1 MVGFY
6 EEVTDYRRRLVNR
19 NVVSSPEEAQERVTG
34 GDVFSAVR
42 KSFATEDTTGGVHR
56 FTEKAIYDQME
67 AIGEVDPEFK
77 YYNIP
82 SSGSIRSSQ
91 LAHATAGIQN
101 INKDSPNAT
110 WYKSQSERIKQ
121 LNKEHGTNFLTWEE
135 LEPKTI
141 ADINSM
147 FKRAEHAKATASP
160 HDAFWGGLGGVA
172 VGALQDPIIAG
183 SMFLSWP
190 LTAAKAAHLGTAGK
204 IFHGMKTDA
213 AIFGGIE
220 AAIIQPHV
228 YFQKDALGRDYTIG
242 HAAMVTLMVSG
253 GAAGF
258 RGILEG
264 AGMSAKALYRTLRD
278 THTKEEAAAVIR
290 DTGNQLNAAGETK
303 TAEVMWQW
311 ADAVGETPRGWEIGP
326 DGTITIT
333 VRPSDELL
341 HVRNLDIA
349 WDNLERGFV
358 EPFEAPTVAMPV
370 KPEHQPIHLGDAP
383 EPVRVDPREIK
394 VDAKTFQF
402 KEGGDA
408 AGVTARLKGV
418 SEWDEVSAGVIIVFE
433 NKAGERFVVDG
444 HQRVGLANRLIEEG
458 ADPDTI
464 RIGARIYREVD
475 GYTQRE
481 VRIRAAITN
490 IQQDTGSILDVA
502 KVMREMGDRYNSV
515 LPPNS
520 ALVRDGRNMARLD
533 DDAFQYA
540 ANALKPKEH
549 RLAAVV
555 GELIP
560 QGPGQI
566 AALQALVRSK
576 PANRLQARMITEQIK
591 VAGFQ
596 RVETQDLF
604 GGMTLS
610 ETLFKERAQVL
621 ENSLRLLKQ
630 NRSLLRTVLDR
641 DAELTGLGNRM
652 NREANLERFG
662 EDDTAIEALSRL
674 ANTKGPISEA
684 LNKAAQRIKNG
695 ENVGLVT
702 RAFLEGNEFR
712 LARRGGVVSDSGGAA
727 VSPGGRP
734 LETTPTAGD
743 RPPLKDQ
750 ALYDDIRAKLVEER
764 RQPTDADLPPELV
777 PEVGRPIALQ
787 TLPIAEQ
794 KLVEAAF
801 RSSQYKVKTIRGLVG
816 TDDKIAIANQ
826 NTLEGVADD
835 IAAELGVEHVPPPA
849 QEGTGWRHKERDSI
863 ERKVKDKF
871 DGDYWQVTDTTRTSF
886 VVDTPEQAVAIIDAL
901 GKRLALID
909 EGWNVQPAQGYL
921 DNKILIRHS
930 DGRIAEVQIIGREF
944 WTAKFKEGGH
954 DLYYLWRE
962 TYEVGPDGITIIK
975 NKAEYDRLQNEMA
988 ALYAAANQRSNAAF
1002 QSLSE
1007 RLRPSSS
1014 TTGQGTARQR
1024 LPGDELDQ
1032 ADIALSPGSRVTTTG
1047 IPSQSKRPTMLSEGG
1062 ESGGPVMGD
1071 IIPQRQ
1077 AEGWGIGGWDD
1088 LTVSQQSDEMYRM
1101 EWTKF
1106 EREYNDNVK
1115 QLLEDDPEFT
1125 AYTESEALELRETLR
1140 ENPDLEIPA
1149 SRVDENGEIIT
1160 EIRTAREVFEE
1171 LAEEDAHTL
1180 DLFTC
1185 IRR

>member
-6 EEVTDYRRRLVNR
+6 TDVTDRRRRVANL
-19 NVVSSPEEAQERVTG
+19 NVVSSPEDAQERVTG

-42 KSFATEDTTGGVHR
+42 KSFAAEDTYEGVER
-56 FTEKAIYDQME
+56 FQEDAIHKEMRKLEELDSAFSYYGLPEIRGE
-67 AIGEVDPEFK
+67 AFHQAQQRVLNTD
-77 YYNIP
+77 
-82 SSGSIRSSQ
+82 
-91 LAHATAGIQN
+91 
-101 INKDSPNAT
+101 
-110 WYKSQSERIKQ
+110 WYKTQSPRIKE
-121 LNKEHGTNFLTWEE
+121 LNKKHGTNFLTWEE

-141 ADINSM
+141 ADIDALRERM
-147 FKRAEHAKATASP
+147 KHAVNTASP
-160 HDAFWGGLGGVA
+160 HDVFWGRIGGVA
-172 VGALQDPIIAG
+172 VGALQDPVVVG
-183 SMFLSWP
+183 SMMLSWP
-190 LTAAKAAHLGTAGK
+190 LTAAKAAQLGAAGK

-220 AAIIQPHV
+220 AAVIQPHV
-228 YFQKDALGRDYTIG
+228 YFQKKALGGRDYTIG
-242 HAAMVTLMVSG
+242 DAAMVAAMVSG
-253 GAAGF
+253 GAAAF
-258 RGILEG
+258 RGILEA
-264 AGMSAKALYRTLRD
+264 AGLSGKALYRTLRD
-278 THTKEEAAAVIR
+278 TRTKEEAAAVLR
-290 DTGNQLNAAGETK
+290 DTGNRLNVDGETEA
-303 TAEVMWQW
+303 AEVMWRW
-311 ADAVGETPRGWEIGP
+311 ADAVGETPRGWEVGP
-326 DGTITIT
+326 DGTMTIV

-341 HVRNLDIA
+341 HVNNLDIA
-349 WDNLERGFV
+349 WDALERGFDQ
-358 EPFEAPTVAMPV
+358 PFEAPTVAMPV
-370 KPEHQPIHLGDAP
+370 KPEHQPIRLGDAP

-418 SEWDEVSAGVIIVFE
+418 SEWDEVAAGVIIVFE
-433 NKAGERFVVDG
+433 NKEGVRSVVDG
-444 HQRVGLANRLIEEG
+444 HQRIGLANRLITEG
-458 ADPDTI
+458 ADPETI
-464 RIGARIYREVD
+464 KIGARIYREAD

-490 IQQDTGSILDVA
+490 IQQGTGSILDVA
-502 KVMREMGDRYNSV
+502 KVMREMGDQYNSV

-566 AALQALVRSK
+566 AALQALVRSN

-630 NRSLLRTVLDR
+630 DRALLRTVLDK
-641 DAELTGLGNRM
+641 DAALTGLGNRM

-684 LNKAAQRIKNG
+684 LNKAAHRIKNG
-695 ENVGLVT
+695 ESVGLVT

-712 LARRGGVVSDSGGAA
+712 LARRGGVAGDSGRVAD
-727 VSPGGRP
+727 SPGGRP
-734 LETTPTAGD
+734 LETTPTASDGS
-743 RPPLKDQ
+743 PLRDQ
-750 ALYDDIRAKLVEER
+750 ALYDDIRARIKAENRAPSPAELT
-764 RQPTDADLPPELV
+764 PDLT

-787 TLPIAEQ
+787 TLTEVE
-794 KLVEAAF
+794 KDLVEAAF
-801 RSSQYKVKTIRGLVG
+801 RSSQLKVKTIRGLVG

-826 NTLEGVADD
+826 NKLEGIADEV
-835 IAAELGVEHVPPPA
+835 AAEVGGEHVLPPA
-849 QEGTGWRHKERDSI
+849 QEGTGWRHKDRESI
-863 ERKVKDKF
+863 ERKVADKY
-871 DGDYWQVTDTTRTSF
+871 DGEYSEITDVTRTSF
-886 VVDTPEQAVAIIDAL
+886 VVDTPAQAAAIISAL
-901 GKRLALID
+901 SKRLALID
-909 EGWNVQPAQGYL
+909 EGWNRHAVQGYV

-930 DGRIAEVQIIGREF
+930 DGRIGEVQIIGRDM

-954 DLYYLWRE
+954 DLYYGWRE
-962 TYEVGPDGITIIK
+962 TFEVGKDGKMVIK
-975 NKAEYDRLQNEMA
+975 NQADYDRLQNEMA
-988 ALYAAANQRSNAAF
+988 ALYDAANQRSNLEF
-1002 QSLSE
+1002 QSLSD
-1007 RLRPSSS
+1007 RLRASSS
-1014 TTGQGTARQR
+1014 TTGTGTARQR
-1024 LPGDELDQ
+1024 LPGLTLDQ
-1032 ADIALSPGSRVTTTG
+1032 ADSALSAGSRVTTTG
-1047 IPSQSKRPTMLSEGG
+1047 IPSQERRAITLSEGG
-1062 ESGGPVMGD
+1062 ESGGPAMGE

-1088 LTVSQQSDEMYRM
+1088 LTVSQQSDVSYNM
-1101 EWTKF
+1101 EWNKF
-1106 EREYNDNVK
+1106 QREYNENVK
-1115 QLLEDDPEFT
+1115 QLLEDDPELT
-1125 AYTESEALELRETLR
+1125 AYTESEALELREALR

-1160 EIRTAREVFEE
+1160 DIRTAREVFEE